1 MSTTAVEL
9 LRQGQ
14 KNQIWKKYCGF
25 LDLNL
30 DEFMKIQER
39 LLKEQ
44 LTLISKN
51 QFGKLFLGRRIP
63 QSVEEFRAMVPISTY
78 EEYEAGLEMVRR
90 NSDHQFYWSHTSGRS
105 GSYKWVPYT
114 EQAYQ
119 RLGERVLGGI
129 ILGSAREKGEVRLE
143 EEDILV
149 YNTPPRPYI
158 SGLTLRALAEQFNF
172 NFIPALDET
181 EDLEFQE
188 RIALGFEIGL
198 ETGIDILGSMSV
210 ILVKM
215 GEQFAEGA
223 RTMKFSKKYLQ
234 PKILYRLVRAFV
246 RSKLEH
252 RNILPKDL
260 WNIKCLPCGGADTS
274 LYKEKITYYWG
285 AEPYEQYGC
294 TEEGAIATQAW
305 NKKYMTFFPDAAFY
319 EFIPEEEWHQ
329 WRLNPAYRPK
339 TVLLNEVRP
348 NKRYE
353 VVITNF
359 YGKPLL
365 RYRTYD
371 LIEFPILSDKETG
384 INLPQMS
391 FVGRSNDFID
401 LAGFTGLIDEKM
413 VTKAIKQTGI
423 EYKEWSIRKEVS
435 GGEPILRLYIE
446 PTHRM
451 EKETLRRKV
460 HEALKSINSFYADY
474 EAMIAKPALEVT
486 LLNPG
491 TFQAY
496 TIEKQA
502 SGADLAALKPPHM
515 NPTDETVKTLLKIN
529 RNIQN

>member
-14 KNQIWKKYCGF
+14 KSQIWKKYCGF

-44 LTLISKN
+44 LFLISKN
-51 QFGKLFLGRRIP
+51 EFGRLFLGGRIP
-63 QSVEEFRAMVPISTY
+63 RTVEEFRSMVPITTY
-78 EEYEAGLEMVRR
+78 EDYEDGLEEVR
-90 NSDHQFYWSHTSGRS
+90 NQKKNEYYWAHTSGRS

-114 EQAYQ
+114 QQAYQ
-119 RLGERVLGGI
+119 KLGERVLGGV
-129 ILGSAREKGEVRLE
+129 ILGAAREKGDMRLE
-143 EEDILV
+143 EEDVLV

-172 NFIPALDET
+172 KFIPALDET

-188 RIALGFEIGL
+188 RIALGFELGL

-210 ILVKM
+210 VLVKM
-215 GEQFAEGA
+215 GEQFADGA
-223 RTMKFSKKYLQ
+223 RKMSISGKYLR
-234 PKILYRLVRAFV
+234 PKLLYRLVRAFI

-252 RNILPKDL
+252 RKILPKDL
-260 WNIKCLPCGGADTS
+260 WDIKCLPCGGADTS
-274 LYKEKITYYWG
+274 IYKEKIAYYWG
-285 AEPYEQYGC
+285 AQPYEQYGC

-319 EFIPEEEWHQ
+319 EFIPEEEWHL
-329 WRLNPAYRPK
+329 WRLNPSYCPK

-371 LIEFPILSDKETG
+371 LVEFPVLLDKETG
-384 INLPQMS
+384 ISLPQMS
-391 FVGRSNDFID
+391 FVGRSNEFID
-401 LAGFTGLIDEKM
+401 LAGFTGLIDERM
-413 VTKAIKQTGI
+413 VARAINDTGI
-423 EYKEWSIRKEVS
+423 DYKEWAIRKEVS
-435 GGEPILRLYIE
+435 DGGPILRLYIE
-446 PTHRM
+446 PAQKVER
-451 EKETLRRKV
+451 ETLRRKV

-486 LLNPG
+486 LLRPG

-496 TIEKQA
+496 TTEKQ
-502 SGADLAALKPPHM
+502 SIGADLAHLKPPHM
-515 NPTDETVKTLLKIN
+515 NPTDEVVQTLLNLDKRIN
-529 RNIQN
+529 N